1 MNRALSRITLALTLG
16 GSLIGALMSPALAD
30 GDPYYSNGI
39 NASGVRT
46 PIPAPIPVPVE
57 EAFWYLRADFAAG
70 FGTSPSVAV
79 LGTNY
84 ADLIAGAV
92 RSDSFEP
99 SFTGGVGIGYV
110 WGPYFRT
117 DITVDVHSLMNTELT
132 GTVAAPFEA
141 SLVDKT
147 KFMSTILLANAY
159 YDIRTGTA
167 WSPYLG
173 LGVGFAVNQVTRNL
187 YYSELRHRRLRLG
200 RKQDDRRAV
209 RRRGHGR
216 RDVRYLYP
224 LGPRRELPL
233 SPYRRVRGQPEAR
246 RRVVGCHRRSQRTPD
261 PRRPPVPREL
271 GWRVVGSRR
280 GGPMWPPHLFF
291 QRPS

>member
-1 MNRALSRITLALTLG
+1 MNRALSRITRALALG
-16 GSLIGALMSPALAD
+16 GSLIGAMMSSALAD

-39 NASGVRT
+39 NQSGVRT

-70 FGTSPSVAV
+70 FGSNPSVSV

-92 RSDSFEP
+92 QSDSFEP
-99 SFTGGVGIGYV
+99 SFTGGGGIGYV
-110 WGPYFRT
+110 WSAYFRT
-117 DITVDVHSLMNTELT
+117 DITVDVHSLMNTEFT
-132 GTVAAPFEA
+132 GTSATQ
-141 SLVDKT
+141 SLTDKT

-187 YYSELRHRRLRLG
+187 NYTVTPGADTIAGDRTTDVQFAGAAMVGVTYDISTLWALDVNYRFLRIGGSEVSLKPDVASSVGIGDLNEHQIRAGLRFL
-200 RKQDDRRAV
+200 V
-209 RRRGHGR
+209 N
-216 RDVRYLYP
+216 
-224 LGPRRELPL
+224 
-233 SPYRRVRGQPEAR
+233 
-246 RRVVGCHRRSQRTPD
+246 
-261 PRRPPVPREL
+261 
-271 GWRVVGSRR
+271 
-280 GGPMWPPHLFF
+280 
-291 QRPS
+291 

>member
-16 GSLIGALMSPALAD
+16 GSLIGALMSSALAD

-70 FGTSPSVAV
+70 FGSNPSVSV

-92 RSDSFEP
+92 QSDSFEP
-99 SFTGGVGIGYV
+99 SFTGGGGIGYV
-110 WGPYFRT
+110 WSAYFRT
-117 DITVDVHSLMNTELT
+117 DVTVDVHSLMNTEFTGSSPTQTLT
-132 GTVAAPFEA
+132 
-141 SLVDKT
+141 DKT
-147 KFMSTILLANAY
+147 KFISTILLANAY

-187 YYSELRHRRLRLG
+187 DYSNGFTDEVISAGNRTTDVQFAGAAMVGVTYDISTLWALDVNYRFLHIGGSEVSLKPDAASSVGIGDLNEHQIRAGLRFL
-200 RKQDDRRAV
+200 V
-209 RRRGHGR
+209 N
-216 RDVRYLYP
+216 
-224 LGPRRELPL
+224 
-233 SPYRRVRGQPEAR
+233 
-246 RRVVGCHRRSQRTPD
+246 
-261 PRRPPVPREL
+261 
-271 GWRVVGSRR
+271 
-280 GGPMWPPHLFF
+280 
-291 QRPS
+291 

>member
-1 MNRALSRITLALTLG
+1 MNRALRRLTLALTLS

-99 SFTGGVGIGYV
+99 SFTGGAGIGYV

-117 DITVDVHSLMNTELT
+117 DITVDVHSLMNTEL
-132 GTVAAPFEA
+132 AATTA
-141 SLVDKT
+141 TQSLIDKT

-167 WSPYLG
+167 WSPYFG

-187 YYSELRHRRLRLG
+187 NYSDSVTDEFVSAGNRTTDVQFAGAAMVGVTYDISTLWALDVNYRFLHIGGSEVSLKPDVTSSVAIGNLDEHQIRAGLRFL
-200 RKQDDRRAV
+200 V
-209 RRRGHGR
+209 N
-216 RDVRYLYP
+216 
-224 LGPRRELPL
+224 
-233 SPYRRVRGQPEAR
+233 
-246 RRVVGCHRRSQRTPD
+246 
-261 PRRPPVPREL
+261 
-271 GWRVVGSRR
+271 
-280 GGPMWPPHLFF
+280 
-291 QRPS
+291 